1 MNYLVSCWSETMG
14 WEGTC
19 ALAIILCSGI
29 GIAACAWAL
38 GADHE
43 RRRAFRQRRALWREQ
58 EVLK

>member
-1 MNYLVSCWSETMG
+1 MRTLLTWWAETLG
-14 WEGTC
+14 WEGTYTL
-19 ALAIILCSGI
+19 ALILCSGL

-43 RRRAFRQRRALWREQ
+43 RRRAYRQRRALWREQ